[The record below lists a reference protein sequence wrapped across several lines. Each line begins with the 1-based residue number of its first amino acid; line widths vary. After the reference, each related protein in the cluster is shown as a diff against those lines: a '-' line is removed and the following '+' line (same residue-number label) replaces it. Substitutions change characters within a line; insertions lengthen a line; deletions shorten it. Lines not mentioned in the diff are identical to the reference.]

1 VTARRPLPPEPHRT
15 ARRSWVLTD
24 DGVID
29 PIAVE
34 IAASGSRPVA
44 LTRAERQLAAG
55 RILARGG
62 TLSLI
67 SRRLRVNGS
76 TARALAARSRQPGAA
91 S

>member
-1 VTARRPLPPEPHRT
+1 VTARRPLPPEPRPA
-15 ARRSWVLTD
+15 ARRSCVLTD
-24 DGVID
+24 GGVID
-29 PIAVE
+29 PIAAE

-55 RILARGG
+55 HILARGG

-76 TARALAARSRQPGAA
+76 TAWALAAQYRQDAA
-91 S
+91 P

>member
-1 VTARRPLPPEPHRT
+1 MTARRPLRPELRRT

-55 RILARGG
+55 RILVRGG

-76 TARALAARSRQPGAA
+76 TARALAAQYRQEAA